1 MTPVIEASFNLFG
14 VLKRNGKWF
23 IARCP
28 ALHIATQGHNQAEA
42 KKNLVEA
49 CDLFLRSCVERGT
62 LDQALR
68 ELGFVAVRGR
78 RRSLPR
84 KAFRLDIPI
93 PFGLERNASWRA

>member
-28 ALHIATQGHNQAEA
+28 ALEIAT
-42 KKNLVEA
+42 KNLVEA
-49 CDLFLRSCVERGT
+49 CELFLRSCVERGT

-68 ELGFVAVRGR
+68 ELGFVAVRRR

-93 PFGLERNASWRA
+93 PFGLERNVSWRA